1 MIKWRMTGQ
10 NISIFSRELVLKQM
24 PSRVNGNTAQ
34 IAALQ
39 RRWALTLLTFVSFL
53 WVMNF
58 FLAQNWG
65 MPTRWSWT
73 LAAGA
78 FCAYV
83 LTVLWKALP
92 YNYRLEDGV
101 FFHSFGTANLL
112 SLLRGWF
119 LGALAGFILTPLP
132 GGWIAWL
139 PGILYI
145 LNGIADF
152 FDGYFARRSHQVTVM
167 GERLDLSLD
176 GLGVLFA
183 SLLLYRYG
191 TLPFWIL
198 LVGAARFIFLFTTW
212 LREKFG
218 KAVYNLPPS
227 PLRRALAGAQMG
239 FLGAALLPVFK
250 PPATI
255 WAGAFFSFLFLLN
268 FGRDLL
274 WICGIRFES
283 LASQGVIQAM
293 KGLTGPAK
301 RWLMDW
307 LPLGLRLLIGV
318 ALGQALWDWFSTSP
332 SFITAW
338 TPLGSAQTQ
347 FQLMRIF
354 YLFGTLSTVLGL
366 VGRGGAA
373 LLLIGVGLQQEIL
386 PLGWLGK
393 SILIAACLLLFSGS
407 GRAALWQ
414 PEEHLI
420 RHRWG
425 ERPDA

>member
-1 MIKWRMTGQ
+1 MENAWSKRQ
-10 NISIFSRELVLKQM
+10 DFSGELVLKRM
-24 PSRVNGNTAQ
+24 PIRAKGNVGQ
-34 IAALQ
+34 ISALQ
-39 RRWALTLLTFVSFL
+39 RRWVLTLLTFASFL
-53 WVMNF
+53 WAMNAL
-58 FLAQNWG
+58 LAENWG
-65 MPTRWSWT
+65 ALTRWIWT

-101 FFHSFGTANLL
+101 FFSSFGAGNLL

-119 LGALAGFILTPLP
+119 LGAMAGFILTPLP
-132 GGWIAWL
+132 SGWLAWL
-139 PGILYI
+139 PGMLYI
-145 LNGIADF
+145 LNGVADF
-152 FDGYFARRSHQVTVM
+152 FDGYLARRSHQVTAM

-198 LVGAARFIFLFTTW
+198 LVGAARFIFLFVTW
-212 LREKFG
+212 LRKKSG
-218 KAVYNLPPS
+218 RAVYDLPPS

-255 WAGAFFSFLFLLN
+255 WAGAFFSFPFLLN

-274 WICGIRFES
+274 WMCGIRFDNLVS
-283 LASQGVIQAM
+283 SGVTRMIE
-293 KGLTGPAK
+293 GFSGVVK
-301 RWLMDW
+301 RCLMDW

-332 SFITAW
+332 SFLTDW

-347 FQLMRIF
+347 FQLMRLF
-354 YLFGTLSTVLGL
+354 YLFGTVSTVLGL

-373 LLLIGVGLQQEIL
+373 LLLIGVGLQQGIL

-393 SILIAACLLLFSGS
+393 SILIAGCLLLFSGS
-407 GRAALWQ
+407 GKVALWK
-414 PEEHLI
+414 PEERLI

>member
-1 MIKWRMTGQ
+1 MIGQ
-10 NISIFSRELVLKQM
+10 NVRIFSGELVLKRM
-24 PSRVNGNTAQ
+24 PSRINGNTAQ
-34 IAALQ
+34 ITALQ
-39 RRWALTLLTFVSFL
+39 RRWVLTLITFACFL
-53 WVMNF
+53 WAMNIL
-58 FLAQNWG
+58 LAQNWG
-65 MPTRWSWT
+65 ALTRWIWT

-101 FFHSFGTANLL
+101 FFSSFGTANLL

-132 GGWIAWL
+132 SGWTAWL

-152 FDGYFARRSHQVTVM
+152 FDGYFARRSHQVTAM
-167 GERLDLSLD
+167 GQRLDLSLD

-183 SLLLYRYG
+183 SLLLYRDG

-198 LVGAARFIFLFTTW
+198 LVGAARFIFLFVTW
-212 LREKFG
+212 LREKVG
-218 KAVYNLPPS
+218 KAVYDLPPS

-255 WAGAFFSFLFLLN
+255 WAGAFFSFPFLLN

-274 WICGIRFES
+274 WICGIRFDS
-283 LASQGVIQAM
+283 LASRGVIPAI
-293 KGLTGPAK
+293 KGLAAPAT

-318 ALGQALWDWFSTSP
+318 ALGGALWHWFSTSP
-332 SFITAW
+332 SFLTAW
-338 TPLGSAQTQ
+338 TPLGSAQAQ

-354 YLFGTLSTVLGL
+354 YLFGIASTVLGL

-373 LLLIGVGLQQEIL
+373 LLLIGVGLQQGIL

-393 SILIAACLLLFSGS
+393 TVLIAACLLLYSGS
-407 GRAALWQ
+407 GKAALWQ
-414 PEEHLI
+414 PEERLI